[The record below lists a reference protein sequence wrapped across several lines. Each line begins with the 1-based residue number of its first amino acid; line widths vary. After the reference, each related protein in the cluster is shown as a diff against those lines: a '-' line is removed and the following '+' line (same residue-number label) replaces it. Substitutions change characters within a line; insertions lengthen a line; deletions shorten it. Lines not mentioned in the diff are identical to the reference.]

1 VFARRCVWGWGW
13 GNVKKRANTVRPYIG
28 GLTLPLTLTENEG
41 FSPELVYLGEA
52 NLSMK
57 GRVYAPFRLKKNL
70 ILKILKTLIFYNIIT
85 INY

>member
-1 VFARRCVWGWGW
+1 
-13 GNVKKRANTVRPYIG
+13 
-28 GLTLPLTLTENEG
+28 LPLTLTENEG

-70 ILKILKTLIFYNIIT
+70 TLK
-85 INY
+85 

>member
-1 VFARRCVWGWGW
+1 V
-13 GNVKKRANTVRPYIG
+13 
-28 GLTLPLTLTENEG
+28 LTLKLTLLLTLTENEG

-70 ILKILKTLIFYNIIT
+70 ILKTLTLKTLILKNLILKTLILKIFI
-85 INY
+85 